1 MRHDVIEAR
10 TNEKDSSP
18 KHKQEGGLTV
28 HVLRYHSPTPTPN
41 NNNADD
47 KLGRVCAYI
56 NNFVKCHMFVQYMA
70 VKVVKYRDKRRK

>member
-18 KHKQEGGLTV
+18 KHK

-56 NNFVKCHMFVQYMA
+56 NNFVKCRMFVQYMA
-70 VKVVKYRDKRRK
+70 VKVVKDRDKRRK